1 MQQLLSVGKYEK
13 FRKLLNRVYA
23 SLDNFFNQFAEV
35 LLVRINKQDMNIVKN
50 PRLAMFNLFSAAKDI
65 VGFQQNYKLL
75 FSKYSSLSEAY
86 DQQELEN
93 ILI

>member
-1 MQQLLSVGKYEK
+1 MQQLLSVGKYAK

-23 SLDNFFNQFAEV
+23 SLDKFFNQFAEV

-65 VGFQQNYKLL
+65 ELPSI
-75 FSKYSSLSEAY
+75 FSFAS
-86 DQQELEN
+86 
-93 ILI
+93 

>member
-1 MQQLLSVGKYEK
+1 MQQLLSVGKYAK

-65 VGFQQNYKLL
+65 
-75 FSKYSSLSEAY
+75 
-86 DQQELEN
+86 ELPLDIFFLHHKQLH
-93 ILI
+93 IL